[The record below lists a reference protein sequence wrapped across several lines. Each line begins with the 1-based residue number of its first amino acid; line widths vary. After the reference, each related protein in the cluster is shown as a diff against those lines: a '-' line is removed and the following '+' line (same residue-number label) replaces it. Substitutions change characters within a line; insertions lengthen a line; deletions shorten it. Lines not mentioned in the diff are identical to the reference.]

1 MNNFRSQ
8 KKGSMEPSLRRAADI
23 SGDVIPIAGI
33 EHRTVLESSPDAVLV
48 LSADGTISLLNSAA
62 ERMFGHSRAD
72 LIGADH
78 RILLA
83 EDFRHGFLKV
93 FDALRRSSPDTPL
106 PPFEAY
112 GLRADGSEFVG
123 EVACSLLETSTGTY
137 MTVTVRDTAHRK
149 ETDASLR
156 QAMSLLTATLESTAD
171 GILVVSSDGQI
182 AGLNDQFVS
191 MWGIPRDLLDTHDD
205 EAVMKFVIDQLSEPE
220 SFLAK
225 VKELYANPDAESHD
239 VLEFI
244 DGRTFE
250 RYSRPQKVANE
261 VVGRVWSF
269 RDVTPRRKAQEQ
281 AKKAMNDL
289 AAQAAQL
296 KDLAFKDPLT
306 GLANRQLFN
315 DQLTDA
321 LRDPAGS
328 SVDVLL
334 IDLDDFKEVNDILG
348 HHAGDQ
354 MLIEVARRLRFCV
367 RPNDTVARLGGD
379 EFVVLLTDVESAD
392 EVAERIVD
400 SLNVPVFLYG
410 TMLRPSL
417 SLGLASLGEK
427 PVEPSDL
434 LRQADVA
441 MYAAKAAGK
450 NRYMRFRPEMMA
462 ALVQRNDM
470 EASLRLAV
478 DRGDIYVNYQPVLTP
493 RLDAVVQFEALA
505 RWDRD
510 GEIIPP
516 TQFIPLAER
525 SGLIGAIGALVLR
538 RACTEM
544 GPWLAED
551 STRTLAVNISGV
563 QIQEPNF
570 AEGVLRVADSCNVD
584 PAQMVIEVTE
594 SVFFD
599 ADCQVLEQL
608 NQLRDAGVQVALDDF
623 GTGYSSLGRL
633 QDLPVDTVKIDQSFV
648 SMVRTGAEKLPI
660 LSSMINM
667 AHNLGLLVTAEGIET
682 PEQAAYL
689 MDLKCDSLQGFYFS
703 HPEPEAGLE
712 MATLRT
718 LHAFELIHKLRVK
731 P

>member
-1 MNNFRSQ
+1 
-8 KKGSMEPSLRRAADI
+8 MEPSLRRAADI
-23 SGDVIPIAGI
+23 SGEVIPISGI
-33 EHRTVLESSPDAVLV
+33 EHRSVLESSPDAVLV
-48 LSADGTISLLNSAA
+48 LSADGTISLVNSAT
-62 ERMFGHSRAD
+62 ERMFGYSRAD

-83 EDFRHGFLKV
+83 EDYRHGFLKV

-106 PPFEAY
+106 QPFEAY
-112 GLRADGSEFVG
+112 GLRADGSEFAG
-123 EVACSLLETSTGTY
+123 EVACSLFETSTGTY
-137 MTVTVRDTAHRK
+137 MTVTVRDAGHRK

-191 MWGIPRDLLDTHDD
+191 MWGIPRELLDTHDD
-205 EAVMKFVIDQLSEPE
+205 EAVMKFVLEQLSEPE
-220 SFLAK
+220 SFLEK
-225 VKELYANPDAESHD
+225 VKELYTNPDAESHD
-239 VLEFI
+239 VLEFL

-269 RDVTPRRKAQEQ
+269 RDVTLRRKAQEQ
-281 AKKAMNDL
+281 ARKAMNDL
-289 AAQAAQL
+289 AEQAAQL

-315 DQLTDA
+315 DQLTEA
-321 LRDPAGS
+321 LRDRAGS

-379 EFVVLLTDVESAD
+379 EFVVLLTDVENAED
-392 EVAERIVD
+392 VAERIVD

-417 SLGLASLGEK
+417 SLGLASLSEK

-462 ALVQRNDM
+462 ALVQRTDM

-551 STRTLAVNISGV
+551 STRSLAVNISGV

-570 AEGVLRVADSCNVD
+570 AEGVLRVAASCNVD
-584 PAQMVIEVTE
+584 PGQMVIEVTE

-599 ADCQVLEQL
+599 ADCGVLEQL

-633 QDLPVDTVKIDQSFV
+633 QELPVDAVKIDQSFV

-689 MDLKCDSLQGFYFS
+689 LDLKCDSLQGFYFS

>member
-1 MNNFRSQ
+1 MDYRS
-8 KKGSMEPSLRRAADI
+8 
-23 SGDVIPIAGI
+23 
-33 EHRTVLESSPDAVLV
+33 VLESSPDAFLV
-48 LSADGTISLLNSAA
+48 LTAEGTIGLVNSAA
-62 ERMFGHSRAD
+62 ERMFGLSRQE
-72 LIGADH
+72 LLGADH

-83 EDFRHGFLKV
+83 EGFREGFFELFDSLKRH
-93 FDALRRSSPDTPL
+93 AGETPP
-106 PPFEAY
+106 PPFETY
-112 GLRADGSEFVG
+112 GVRADGSEFPG
-123 EVACSLLETSTGTY
+123 EVACSLFEAASGTC
-137 MTVTVRDTAHRK
+137 MSVTVRDKSHQQ
-149 ETDASLR
+149 ASDSALR
-156 QAMSLLTATLESTAD
+156 EAMSLLSATLESTAD

-182 AGLNDQFVS
+182 AGVNDQFVS
-191 MWGIPRDLLDTHDD
+191 MWGIPRELLDTHDD
-205 EAVMKFVIDQLSEPE
+205 EAVMDFVLEQLADPE
-220 SFLAK
+220 SFLEK
-225 VKELYANPDAESHD
+225 VKELYANPAAESHD
-239 VLEFI
+239 ILEFA

-269 RDVTPRRKAQEQ
+269 RDVTPRRMAQEQ
-281 AKKAMNDL
+281 AKRAMSEL
-289 AAQAAQL
+289 AEQAAQL

-315 DQLTDA
+315 DQLAEA
-321 LRDPAGS
+321 LRVRSS

-348 HHAGDQ
+348 HHAGDE

-367 RPNDTVARLGGD
+367 RPTDTVARLGGD
-379 EFVVLLTDVESAD
+379 EFVVLLTDTANPD
-392 EVAERIVD
+392 DVAERIVD

-417 SLGLASLGEK
+417 SLGLASLGDQL
-427 PVEPSDL
+427 VEPSDL

-462 ALVQRNDM
+462 ALVRRTDM

-478 DRGDIYVNYQPVLTP
+478 DRGEIYVNYQPVLTP
-493 RLDAVVQFEALA
+493 RVDNVMQFEALA
-505 RWDRD
+505 RWDRE

-516 TQFIPLAER
+516 AQFIPLAER
-525 SGLIGAIGALVLR
+525 SGLIGAIGAIVLR

-544 GPWLAED
+544 APWLAENPAR
-551 STRTLAVNISGV
+551 SLAVNISGH
-563 QIQEPNF
+563 QIQETNF
-570 AEGVLRVADSCNVD
+570 AAGVLGVTASCGVD
-584 PAQMVIEVTE
+584 PAQLVIEVTE

-599 ADCQVLEQL
+599 PDCQVLKQMG
-608 NQLRDAGVQVALDDF
+608 QLRDAGVQVALDDF

-633 QDLPVDTVKIDQSFV
+633 QDLPVDAVKIDQSFV

-689 MDLKCDSLQGFYFS
+689 MELNCDSLQGFYFS
-703 HPEPEAGLE
+703 HPEPHVGLE
-712 MATLRT
+712 MAILRSQ
-718 LHAFELIHKLRVK
+718 HAFESINKLRVK